1 MISSR
6 SLNLLVASFASV
18 SADHYARYKGEKT
31 PSLFDDA
38 GNKSWDEDAHPRVEK
53 GSKEAHGGQ
62 FTSKH
67 GDSDNTKPKPQQ
79 LQPMFGSGY
88 KPEAKAKQ
96 QSLFET
102 MAGGG
107 SQMPLFP
114 DDATPDDLLSPKK
127 SFDDKL
133 ESMKSRRDPEGI
145 SKNPFDVAEKPKP
158 SAGENLLASQAKASS
173 SEPVDPM
180 KTIEEHINDHGGPEL
195 LTADSTESIRRKLYR
210 PGIGAPSHQEIRDA
224 ALAMRGAPPADPR
237 EELKQ
242 LNAKFAELSDKQIPM
257 IRQQMDL
264 ENQLRELRVTK
275 HDPLMDP
282 EGLKARNSKMRGIK
296 TRLDNLN
303 EKLRPLTKELDG
315 VRDRSYEV
323 MNAIREQDK
332 AKEKQSPEAKQA
344 ASDMQPGLKNV
355 ASRMDQADAGFR
367 DNLKELGG
375 LTDEQAEKAFDYYKE
390 NKLFKSDAVMG
401 KHTAKHGAYMDR
413 DVIRKAAGLDP
424 EPKADPS
431 PGSQSG
437 ESMKTIPLRERKD
450 YAIGLAKGGMKQT
463 DLADHLM
470 KRGVASVD
478 ARKLASDATFAAMVS
493 NGLQEGAKAPSNE
506 KPTAE
511 EIANEWEVKK
521 GTSVNAS
528 QSGTHVIETGSSGG
542 RFYVRPNRI
551 EHTEDGVKL
560 HAEDPSFHDWIGDAE
575 AEFNKQ
581 VKTAGQQDK
590 KEKQDVAP
598 SPARSDSP
606 GIVMPS
612 KTVSNDE
619 AKPGDQLG
627 LFGEATKAPAKA
639 PPRLKVD
646 EPKARQGGLFDT
658 KGNPDQMDLFG
669 DGAIPDD
676 MVYKPKEEAK
686 KPEFNMDSHVKLA
699 ADSIDKLRSSD
710 VSRLLEQ
717 APHEHMQAVADHIK
731 ANRPDLAN
739 KVDDELSDV
748 LEDRGMSPAQKAAGI
763 QPQNTPP
770 STASYKPKPTPGE
783 NFLASQ
789 EKTKAAEGFEPYE
802 DKRFPGK
809 WLSPFN
815 KDKQGLGDTIH
826 QSRSEAIKQSQQH
839 ADRHEREQ
847 SAEANRQQQAADEQ
861 ARKAA
866 FKESGLTPMQAAAKQ
881 RADKHLDEMVRHNGK
896 DITTRRKILEKEIAQ
911 GRTPKKG
918 YGANPYSMES
928 EDTSRRLTKLEY
940 DHAVGLHAKHQEEL
954 QKKSEARDAEIA
966 AFDAKGFIDDM
977 RSQGKSLVKFAGEKN
992 LTSAQ
997 RLAAFKEFASQNEAK
1012 RKEETKPKEP
1022 SEARAAAQAKFLAR
1036 QEAEAKPEES
1046 ELDEAKPAE
1055 AKPSSK
1061 EPKSRTRTD
1070 LDFGEK
1076 IEVRKHRATATGPR
1090 AKKELTEA
1098 EKQRAAMPSWRKR
1111 YDVAEDANNPGQH
1124 FIVDRITKQ
1133 PHGDT
1138 DPVRAGS
1145 FSAMLAKR
1153 LGKKGLKPSGFV
1165 NFQNKEDAE
1174 KQIAQIEVNRNH
1186 GITSRGGEGY
1196 QIYRKVSDRKTPTVM
1211 GGFKSREE
1219 AEAFMKNHPE
1229 KIIEHEFPR
1238 YETYQ
1243 YLDRVERTGGKD
1255 HRNGK
1260 DSKPED
1266 FQKAF
1271 NFRAGVFGNWQSGKD
1286 GQTSLN
1292 HAYDGL
1298 HDLSEAL
1305 NLPPRAV
1312 SLNGQLAIGFGAD
1325 GTGGKDSARAHYD
1338 PGKSLINLTKMKGA
1352 GSLAHEWFHA
1362 LDHHL
1367 VKIAQP
1373 KATDHTTA
1381 GLNGRDWEGTRSE
1394 LADAIKGIHK
1404 AIAAKSVTEAVNA
1417 DGFSEHIKKVQEK
1430 EEKELTEAKAN
1441 DKYIPGARTV
1451 AGQLWNLRKDMHT
1464 YAGYKKKTVS
1474 PESQKAFD
1482 EIAEKLITGDTG
1494 KHGYEGL
1501 SRGSYSGY
1509 PTYENLKELN
1519 KVYKQATGRSFH
1531 TNDSNSKGK
1540 DLYWALSRHVDQKQ
1554 RVIDAAEGKTE
1565 TKNKS
1570 TDYLHDA
1577 RKLDETFGGDYYS
1590 KKEEMAAR
1598 AFEAYIQDKLESKG
1612 IKSQYLGAKAKN
1624 ADYPGS
1630 LRPFPHAEERTA
1642 INAAFDHLF
1651 KTLKHQS
1658 RSDEK
1663 GEHIELYSSKY
1674 SPVVLARYGFNVAEF
1689 ADHYAKY
1696 RGEKT
1701 PNLFGDDDGPSWVT
1715 IGAQPGSDGKKTGG
1729 HPVKISDEGKML
1741 TGHFAGMSL
1750 ADAFGP
1756 GNQKQN
1762 EERKQPA
1769 PSQPDRQLQ
1778 QEPRRLQIGTFG
1790 MKLRKPKPPRMFP
1803 DTEGYLRA
1811 LHAFTKKPE
1820 PFASYKPWKPNWGT
1834 NESDTS
1840 ENKEFEKKSLSI
1852 LENAKHYVDPDHMGM
1867 LERVHFA
1874 NFPNGRR
1881 GHQYSCRSSDHY
1893 AGKNQMKWDFGDD
1906 AEPVSGGKP
1915 SRIRSQQKVQE
1926 AANNGK
1932 LKIVGTTSD
1941 HDECERCGR
1950 KDLAKTIVVE
1960 TLDAQGN
1967 GTGELHYYGSD
1978 CISKIMGKSEKHIET
1993 KVMEADYQKFLKSKK
2008 EAYSWQSSE
2017 DLEYDENACK
2027 LAADL
2032 YCAMAALYSVD
2043 RYEFREQL
2051 HPRDSIGRFSKV
2063 RSLVE
2068 RPDIANHHSLFAFNQ
2083 DTPTMLYV
2091 TDTMKGFR
2099 NLIAEA
2105 SRRQQ
2110 AKGGDGSEESLW
2122 QEIDKDKLRKMLAEV
2137 NAKDKEMRKNGGKGL
2152 DELFNYNGVIPKM
2165 IAERLSGG
2173 SRFFDPQKLKAKW
2186 HEQAPPPPA
2195 PKPDPAQ
2202 APAPGSNIS
2211 IDIPRGKQGKQ
2222 GKQATSAEPK
2232 APEKP
2237 HDGLSTRKRNEVNK
2251 VIADLVSDNPEVIEE
2266 FRPILIDAW
2275 KRKSAEVND
2284 RNNGFRQILGIFGK
2298 PKPGEAT
2305 KTGEVTGM
2313 SPAQLMNL
2321 VKAARNKT
2329 LDPSTK
2335 KNFDVM
2341 VASAEAGPYGHL
2353 LEGNGEEGL
2362 MSLIE
2367 EGIKPMPDILD
2378 DDVAQLALGMAGP
2391 SFFQGFD
2398 PGEAPEDMPS
2408 EWEETPFS
2416 SHAAREYYRANFMET
2431 IGFDAYSQNH
2441 WEDQVRNNL
2450 GQWVTKDGLPS
2461 VQDTVPQGATLSK
2474 TVTDFAEQ
2482 HFRGKRFRNSEQGWE
2497 ILVDNRSIKKIAGRG
2512 NPSAFCLL
2520 AIDELIKNSVLL
2532 DSKPSID
2539 NHPNEI
2545 AWHYFASPIIIGGKT
2560 HAAKL
2565 SVKETRTHGNKL
2577 YNLHA
2582 IEIEKGKPQEPA
2594 RAKHTTQTLGFPSAV
2609 SIDKAWDKIKSGS
2622 DIYQFLIA
2630 PERYSHPS
2638 KAQAEAGNYRMKHVR
2653 IAGLD
2658 ISIETPK
2665 GKRRRPEWPPMAA
2678 DYGYIKG
2685 TTGKDGDHLDVFVG
2699 PKPNSEVV
2707 YVIDQ
2712 SNKDGGFDEH
2722 KIMLGF
2728 IGMKNAVDCYKR
2740 CYTPGWKVGP
2750 VTAMTIGQFKNWIRD
2765 GKHKKP
2771 IEMQVSKYSSK
2782 IGRKYGWNEEDHPR
2796 GQPENKGQFVGTFP
2810 KKPTEDQIPSESNP
2824 HVIAGDMVAPRSQ
2837 FKLKLLPLDR
2847 LTPTED
2853 TDTPKIVDKYEK
2865 RFRNR
2870 KPVHPIV
2877 VDRFGKIRDG
2887 HHRFYAAKRA
2897 GLTHIWA
2904 MRQNSIR
2911 DMQQEQ

>member
-18 SADHYARYKGEKT
+18 GVDHYARYKGEKT

-107 SQMPLFP
+107 DQMPLFP
-114 DDATPDDLLSPKK
+114 DEATPDDLLSPKK
-127 SFDDKL
+127 SFDSKL

-145 SKNPFDVAEKPKP
+145 SKNPFDVAEKSKP
-158 SAGENLLASQAKASS
+158 SAGENLLASQAKSAHLQPGEVSQRKGDEQKWDEVGIAPPDLSDIPGMAVNPLDFAGTNPLTEKTVYEPREINNRRIAARARRQRIEREKAPLFADQIAS
-173 SEPVDPM
+173 EQPDPV
-180 KTIEEHINDHGGPEL
+180 EELKKHDEGFNQRLEQIDSRAQEKWISNFHEVGKLPADEQGKL
-195 LTADSTESIRRKLYR
+195 LTAWNASPGPKDHAYFAGFLAKWKSGKIDTSEVIDRSDIEDPELRQKVSKLDRTLSNLKQMRSAATAEAGQKHLDRRINEVESELKQLGINDSGIE
-210 PGIGAPSHQEIRDA
+210 PGATTQ
-224 ALAMRGAPPADPR
+224 DPR

-242 LNAKFAELSDKQIPM
+242 LNTKFAELSDKQIPM
-257 IRQQMDL
+257 VRQQMEL
-264 ENQLRELRVTK
+264 EKELRELRTTK
-275 HDPLMDP
+275 YDPLMEP
-282 EGLKARNSKMRGIK
+282 EGLKERNFKMRGVK
-296 TRLDNLN
+296 KRLDNLN

-355 ASRMDQADAGFR
+355 ASRMDQADAGFK

-390 NKLFKSDAVMG
+390 NKLFKPDAVMG

-413 DVIRKAAGLDP
+413 DVIRKAAGLEP
-424 EPKADPS
+424 EAKADPS

-493 NGLQEGAKAPSNE
+493 NGLQEGAKATNDQ
-506 KPTAE
+506 PTNSE
-511 EIANEWEVKK
+511 ESSEPTESEEYWRKWP
-521 GTSVNAS
+521 
-528 QSGTHVIETGSSGG
+528 QSKLMRRGG
-542 RFYVRPNRI
+542 ITWVADKLRN
-551 EHTEDGVKL
+551 GVKL
-560 HAEDPSFHDWIGDAE
+560 PASRLKEAVDGIHSEFGEDLQANKLSSSITGEE
-575 AEFNKQ
+575 AERDQEDRKEAAFILSELQKQ
-581 VKTAGQQDK
+581 NA
-590 KEKQDVAP
+590 AP

-627 LFGEATKAPAKA
+627 LFGEATKAPAKD

-669 DGAIPDD
+669 DGVMPNEL
-676 MVYKPKEEAK
+676 VYKPEAKPEAK
-686 KPEFNMDSHVKLA
+686 KEETKPTPGENLLASRSKKQVSDEDHFDSVIDSDLTKRSPEELQRALSFAQKSIEDHSQKSKTAKTGSEQDMANYQVKAYTNEAKQIQAELGKRLPSTQSSKPAEADNDNPHNLDGQAGEDYRFTSSFVPKYVNEMGDIESRARAIRGLMKDSHPDAQAALA
-699 ADSIDKLRSSD
+699 KDLVALSPETYAHIRNDKNIKGKDYEHAFSKSVAEHKQADK
-710 VSRLLEQ
+710 
-717 APHEHMQAVADHIK
+717 
-731 ANRPDLAN
+731 
-739 KVDDELSDV
+739 
-748 LEDRGMSPAQKAAGI
+748 PA
-763 QPQNTPP
+763 
-770 STASYKPKPTPGE
+770 PTPGE

-789 EKTKAAEGFEPYE
+789 KKSEVATPKTM
-802 DKRFPGK
+802 D
-809 WLSPFN
+809 
-815 KDKQGLGDTIH
+815 H
-826 QSRSEAIKQSQQH
+826 EAI
-839 ADRHEREQ
+839 
-847 SAEANRQQQAADEQ
+847 
-861 ARKAA
+861 ARKAVDEGTSVWA
-866 FKESGLTPMQAAAKQ
+866 ASKAMGQGGITDLSSEDRNKIAAA
-881 RADKHLDEMVRHNGK
+881 H
-896 DITTRRKILEKEIAQ
+896 EKLREEQ
-911 GRTPKKG
+911 
-918 YGANPYSMES
+918 
-928 EDTSRRLTKLEY
+928 TK
-940 DHAVGLHAKHQEEL
+940 
-954 QKKSEARDAEIA
+954 AE
-966 AFDAKGFIDDM
+966 
-977 RSQGKSLVKFAGEKN
+977 
-992 LTSAQ
+992 
-997 RLAAFKEFASQNEAK
+997 EAK
-1012 RKEETKPKEP
+1012 RSFVSP
-1022 SEARAAAQAKFLAR
+1022 ARAAAQAKFRAR
-1036 QEAEAKPEES
+1036 QEAEAKS
-1046 ELDEAKPAE
+1046 ELAKSHGEKAFEAAE
-1055 AKPSSK
+1055 AAESK
-1061 EPKSRTRTD
+1061 DATPREVAKAAQAQLDKDYEYARASEIRNAGED
-1070 LDFGEK
+1070 LKGSA
-1076 IEVRKHRATATGPR
+1076 RHRVNAWKGLVA
-1090 AKKELTEA
+1090 A
-1098 EKQRAAMPSWRKR
+1098 EK
-1111 YDVAEDANNPGQH
+1111 DG
-1124 FIVDRITKQ
+1124 T
-1133 PHGDT
+1133 
-1138 DPVRAGS
+1138 
-1145 FSAMLAKR
+1145 
-1153 LGKKGLKPSGFV
+1153 
-1165 NFQNKEDAE
+1165 AE
-1174 KQIAQIEVNRNH
+1174 KLVNREGLHRLEPHDLMTHADKNPV
-1186 GITSRGGEGY
+1186 TSLAMHYALRNFPPAPAG
-1196 QIYRKVSDRKTPTVM
+1196 QTKTHSAE
-1211 GGFKSREE
+1211 KNRE
-1219 AEAFMKNHPE
+1219 
-1229 KIIEHEFPR
+1229 
-1238 YETYQ
+1238 Q
-1243 YLDRVERTGGKD
+1243 YLDAYRAIKDKANELAASTPDHAVGAAVSMMRDFVSNKLREFRGQEGSSALTAKDKYNPTANLLVKTYNALSSSTYKNKTGVMGRLEEFSKEASEKYGGIPDVNVKD
-1255 HRNGK
+1255 MR
-1260 DSKPED
+1260 DSKE
-1266 FQKAF
+1266 FMENVSRHA
-1271 NFRAGVFGNWQSGKD
+1271 KD
-1286 GQTSLN
+1286 VIEGQSLN
-1292 HAYDGL
+1292 KTFGKESEKRDVKRFDPSEAYVKIATRKGGRDLSKITADPIKAVDHMVKDMGMRGVQWGNSVTDDERKHHAGKALEAIADLADVTGL
-1298 HDLSEAL
+1298 HPKDIAL
-1305 NLPPRAV
+1305 DGNL
-1312 SLNGQLAIGFGAD
+1312 GLAIGARGK
-1325 GTGGKDSARAHYD
+1325 GTASAHYE
-1338 PGKSLINLTKMKGA
+1338 PGNKVINLTRANGV
-1352 GSLAHEWFHA
+1352 GTLAHEWGHA
-1362 LDHHL
+1362 FDHMLNGFGLETTNKGDKVVKRGGYMSNDTDTHHL
-1367 VKIAQP
+1367 
-1373 KATDHTTA
+1373 
-1381 GLNGRDWEGTRSE
+1381 
-1394 LADAIKGIHK
+1394 
-1404 AIAAKSVTEAVNA
+1404 
-1417 DGFSEHIKKVQEK
+1417 IKKYGKNNELEYRSTTSDPEK
-1430 EEKELTEAKAN
+1430 MKEFGYEIEPRERSDIRDAYRKLNDVSKGFRERLNKALQDDVNSGKLSAKKAN
-1441 DKYIPGARTV
+1441 DY
-1451 AGQLWNLRKDMHT
+1451 WNSDH
-1464 YAGYKKKTVS
+1464 
-1474 PESQKAFD
+1474 
-1482 EIAEKLITGDTG
+1482 EIFA
-1494 KHGYEGL
+1494 
-1501 SRGSYSGY
+1501 
-1509 PTYENLKELN
+1509 
-1519 KVYKQATGRSFH
+1519 RSFEQYVMH
-1531 TNDSNSKGK
+1531 KMKENGIENT
-1540 DLYWALSRHVDQKQ
+1540 
-1554 RVIDAAEGKTE
+1554 
-1565 TKNKS
+1565 
-1570 TDYLHDA
+1570 YL
-1577 RKLDETFGGDYYS
+1577 
-1590 KKEEMAAR
+1590 
-1598 AFEAYIQDKLESKG
+1598 
-1612 IKSQYLGAKAKN
+1612 
-1624 ADYPGS
+1624 
-1630 LRPFPHAEERTA
+1630 
-1642 INAAFDHLF
+1642 
-1651 KTLKHQS
+1651 
-1658 RSDEK
+1658 
-1663 GEHIELYSSKY
+1663 
-1674 SPVVLARYGFNVAEF
+1674 
-1689 ADHYAKY
+1689 
-1696 RGEKT
+1696 
-1701 PNLFGDDDGPSWVT
+1701 
-1715 IGAQPGSDGKKTGG
+1715 
-1729 HPVKISDEGKML
+1729 
-1741 TGHFAGMSL
+1741 AGMSKSHKYWPTPEESK
-1750 ADAFGP
+1750 AMAPAFDKIFE
-1756 GNQKQN
+1756 QY
-1762 EERKQPA
+1762 RKEKHG
-1769 PSQPDRQLQ
+1769 SG
-1778 QEPRRLQIGTFG
+1778 EPIKYSRHETL
-1790 MKLRKPKPPRMFP
+1790 
-1803 DTEGYLRA
+1803 
-1811 LHAFTKKPE
+1811 
-1820 PFASYKPWKPNWGT
+1820 
-1834 NESDTS
+1834 
-1840 ENKEFEKKSLSI
+1840 
-1852 LENAKHYVDPDHMGM
+1852 GM
-1867 LERVHFA
+1867 LERYFA
-1874 NFPNGRR
+1874 EAF
-1881 GHQYSCRSSDHY
+1881 DHY

-2008 EAYSWQSSE
+2008 DAYSWQSSE

-2068 RPDIANHHSLFAFNQ
+2068 RPDIANHHSLFALNQ

-2202 APAPGSNIS
+2202 APSLAPNIS
-2211 IDIPRGKQGKQ
+2211 IDIPKGKR

-2305 KTGEVTGM
+2305 KPGEVTGM